1 MINPVWHPNFTMSS
15 NISGS
20 LKRIEMVRLVVE
32 TVALPMH
39 GGPMPRD
46 RARVRAS
53 FASASMEGG
62 SVTLE
67 QVAAIIADETVR
79 LEGQEDD
86 AIAVRNYGKAIQMA
100 EQWAKM
106 ALPLTE
112 TLICRFH
119 RLAITGKS
127 SRPTPLRKRKITEKY
142 SFPDEIAYL
151 PPRPEDLPELIAVLE
166 IWAEDARGGDLPV
179 PVVAGIMQYQLYSLC
194 PFNRGN
200 GRTARLC
207 SNYILER
214 DGYSLAGLLVP
225 EEQYAGNLESYCQAL
240 GMKNGLDYY
249 EERAHADI
257 TPWLEYYLTSL
268 AKSCETALSE
278 MAAILA
284 LRPEAGG
291 SRREGK
297 RKKSRGSSA

>member
-1 MINPVWHPNFTMSS
+1 MINPVWHPNFAMSS
-15 NISGS
+15 NITGS

-53 FASASMEGG
+53 FASSSIEGG
-62 SVTLE
+62 SLTLE
-67 QVAAIIADETVR
+67 EVAAIIADETVR
-79 LEGQEDD
+79 MEGLEDN
-86 AIAVRNYGKAIQMA
+86 AIAVRNYGKAVQMA

-106 ALPLTE
+106 TLPLTK
-112 TLICRFH
+112 TLISRFH
-119 RLAITGKS
+119 RLAMTGKS

-151 PPRPEDLPELIAVLE
+151 PPRSEDLPELIAALE

-200 GRTARLC
+200 GRTARL
-207 SNYILER
+207 S
-214 DGYSLAGLLVP
+214 
-225 EEQYAGNLESYCQAL
+225 
-240 GMKNGLDYY
+240 
-249 EERAHADI
+249 
-257 TPWLEYYLTSL
+257 
-268 AKSCETALSE
+268 
-278 MAAILA
+278 
-284 LRPEAGG
+284 
-291 SRREGK
+291 
-297 RKKSRGSSA
+297 